1 MRSPEGESVRTAPRK
16 IGESLVARGRITE
29 AQLEEALEAQKT
41 DGRSIGKILVSMGY
55 LTTEELAR
63 ALSERLNVDYVA
75 LFDMEVDPEVRGVI
89 SEDVLAQHNAVPL
102 KIDNGRLIVAM
113 SDPNDLYA
121 RSDLTVSAGRPITPV
136 VAAEDAVSAL
146 RHNLFGGQEAPGA
159 PVIEAGPVEERL
171 SEDAAEQEERGD
183 ARVPGRPAKAAK
195 LGEILIAE
203 GKITQEQLEQALSV
217 QEHDP
222 RDLGKILVS
231 LGLLSGADL
240 AQALA
245 VRLKLDYV
253 VLSELSEEEVDD
265 AALNLIDE
273 DTLRKYM
280 ALPLRFED
288 GRLIVAM
295 SDPNDLFA
303 LEDLRI
309 AAKHPITP
317 VVASEEDLRGAYA
330 TMFGGD
336 DRLYPVANE
345 ETGSDGG
352 GSAEPE
358 APPTEDETEPAAVA
372 DADPSGESSR
382 DGAGGN
388 SSPGMELE
396 EVSKKGRVGVKGG
409 KIGELLVAE
418 RKITQEQLD
427 QALDLQKNDRR
438 QIGKILLSLGYIN
451 GTDLAQALARRLR
464 LDYAELTESDVDRG
478 VASLVDQKVLRKH
491 GVLPLRL
498 ENGRL
503 VVAMSDPTNIY
514 ALEDLMMISGYP
526 ITPVVALEEEIQSI
540 HNKIFA
546 IGEDVTGILEE
557 AGKESVTDDHGEIH
571 LGETLPEEAPVVRL
585 VGSILQQAV
594 GDGASDIH
602 IEPRAR
608 ELTVRMRVD
617 GVLREVMSIPP
628 KLQSGVIA
636 RLKIVGNLDIAERR
650 VPQDGRFSVRL
661 GGQRIDLRV
670 ASLPTVFGEKVVLRL
685 LDTSNAQVE
694 LPELGFPPKVYERY
708 EEIFRRPY
716 GAILVTG
723 PTGSG
728 KSTTLYATLNELN
741 SPEKNIITVEDPVE
755 YRMRGI
761 NQMQTNPR
769 AGLTFASALRSILRA
784 DPDIVMIG
792 EIRDAET
799 AQIAVEAA
807 LTGHL
812 VLSTLH
818 TNSAPGALSRLTDM
832 GIEPFLTSS
841 AVDCVIA
848 QRLARRLCENCK
860 EPVELEEEI
869 LAGMQ
874 FPFEHVDNGDLRFH
888 RAVGCNRCVGMGYRG
903 RFGIYELMAVT
914 ESIRDLI
921 LRRASADEI
930 GRVARE
936 EGMVRL
942 RDEGLLKA
950 AQGITTIEEVLRSV
964 V

>member
-1 MRSPEGESVRTAPRK
+1 MRSTEGESVHTAPRK
-16 IGESLVARGRITE
+16 IGEILVERGMITE
-29 AQLEEALEAQKT
+29 DQLQEALEAQKT

-55 LTTEELAR
+55 LTTEDLAR

-75 LFDMEVDPEVRGVI
+75 LFEIEVDPEVRGVI
-89 SEDVLAQHNAVPL
+89 SENVLAQHNAVPL

-121 RSDLTVSAGRPITPV
+121 RSDLTISAGHPITPV

-146 RHNLFGGQEAPGA
+146 RHNLFGAEEEDPDA
-159 PVIEAGPVEERL
+159 PVGEVGPA
-171 SEDAAEQEERGD
+171 EDMPMEVSADSAQTERGG
-183 ARVPGRPAKAAK
+183 ARVQGRSIGSKAGK
-195 LGEILIAE
+195 LGEILVTE
-203 GKITQEQLEQALSV
+203 GKITQ
-217 QEHDP
+217 D
-222 RDLGKILVS
+222 
-231 LGLLSGADL
+231 
-240 AQALA
+240 
-245 VRLKLDYV
+245 
-253 VLSELSEEEVDD
+253 
-265 AALNLIDE
+265 
-273 DTLRKYM
+273 
-280 ALPLRFED
+280 
-288 GRLIVAM
+288 
-295 SDPNDLFA
+295 
-303 LEDLRI
+303 
-309 AAKHPITP
+309 
-317 VVASEEDLRGAYA
+317 
-330 TMFGGD
+330 
-336 DRLYPVANE
+336 
-345 ETGSDGG
+345 
-352 GSAEPE
+352 
-358 APPTEDETEPAAVA
+358 
-372 DADPSGESSR
+372 
-382 DGAGGN
+382 
-388 SSPGMELE
+388 
-396 EVSKKGRVGVKGG
+396 
-409 KIGELLVAE
+409 
-418 RKITQEQLD
+418 QLD
-427 QALDLQKNDRR
+427 KALDLQKNDRR
-438 QIGKILLSLGYIN
+438 EIGKILLALGYISRN
-451 GTDLAQALARRLR
+451 DLAQALARRLR

-526 ITPVVALEEEIQSI
+526 VTPVVALEDEIQRI

-557 AGKESVTDDHGEIH
+557 AGKEAVTDDHGELD
-571 LGETLPEEAPVVRL
+571 LGETLPDEAPVVRL
-585 VGSILQQAV
+585 VGSILQQAL

-650 VPQDGRFSVRL
+650 VPQDGRFSVKL
-661 GGQRIDLRV
+661 GGQKIDLRV

-694 LPELGFPPKVYERY
+694 LPKLGFPNNVYERY

-755 YRMRGI
+755 YRMRGV
-761 NQMQTNPR
+761 NQVQTNPK

-792 EIRDAET
+792 EIRDSET

-860 EPVELEEEI
+860 EPVEIEEEI

-874 FPFEHVDNGDLRFH
+874 FPFRYAENGSLHFH
-888 RAVGCNRCVGMGYRG
+888 KAVGCDRCGGTGYRG
-903 RFGIYELMAVT
+903 RIGIYELMAVSET
-914 ESIRDLI
+914 IRDLI
-921 LRRASADEI
+921 LRRTSADEI
-930 GRVARE
+930 GRVAEE

-950 AQGITTIEEVLRSV
+950 ARGITTIEEILRSV